1 VKFISFR
8 SVNRETWGTY
18 GKDGGVID
26 LGAEFGTRIPT
37 LRDYLGTDDAEKAK
51 VAEYLNTGFGD
62 NSGKAS
68 DFPAGDI
75 ELLAPITNPDKIIC
89 VGWNYREHAKEA
101 GIELPDHPTL
111 FARWPNSHV
120 PHGNPILAPAESE
133 MFDYEGELAVII
145 GKPARRVSEADALY
159 YVGAYSIYN
168 DATLRDYQRHSS
180 QYMPGKNF
188 YQSGAFGPC
197 LVTADEIPD
206 PKVLTL
212 ETRLNGEVVQHTGI
226 DDLIFSIPELI
237 SYISRFTELVP
248 GDVIAT
254 GTPSGAGLGRTP
266 PLWMKPG
273 DTIEVE
279 VSQVGVLTNPVAA
292 G

>member
-1 VKFISFR
+1 VKLITFR

-18 GKDGGVID
+18 GPDGGVID
-26 LGAEFGTRIPT
+26 LGAEFRTRIPT
-37 LRDYLGTDDAEKAK
+37 LKAYLAADDREKAK
-51 VAEYLNTGFGD
+51 VAEYLKTGFGD

-68 DFPAGDI
+68 DFPAADI
-75 ELLAPITNPDKIIC
+75 TLLEPIRNPDKIIC

-101 GIELPDHPTL
+101 GIDLPDHPTL

-120 PHGNPILAPAESE
+120 PHGVPILAPAESE
-133 MFDYEGELAVII
+133 KYDFEGELAVII
-145 GKPARRVSEADALY
+145 GKPARRVSEADALD
-159 YVGAYSIYN
+159 YVGGDSIYN

-188 YQSGAFGPC
+188 YRSGAFGPC
-197 LVTADEIPD
+197 MVTADEVPD
-206 PKVLTL
+206 PKALTL

-226 DDLIFSIPELI
+226 DDLIFSIPELMA
-237 SYISRFTELVP
+237 YITRFTELVP

-279 VSQVGVLTNPVAA
+279 VSKIGVLTNPVEA

>member
-1 VKFISFR
+1 MKLISFKV
-8 SVNRETWGTY
+8 VNRESWGTY
-18 GKDGGVID
+18 APDGGIID
-26 LGAEFGTRIPT
+26 LGAEFITSIPT
-37 LRDYLGTDDAEKAK
+37 LRDYLAADDAAKAK
-51 VAEYLNTGFGD
+51 VAEYLGTGFGD

-68 DFPAGDI
+68 DFPASDI
-75 ELLAPITNPDKIIC
+75 TLLEPIRDPAKIIC

-111 FARWPNSHV
+111 FARWANSHV
-120 PHGNPILAPAESE
+120 PHNHPILAPAESE
-133 MFDYEGELAVII
+133 MFDYEGELAAII
-145 GKPARRVSEADALY
+145 GKPARRVSEADALS
-159 YVGAYSIYN
+159 YVGGYSIYN

-188 YQSGAFGPC
+188 FQSGAFGPC
-197 LVTADEIPD
+197 MVTADEIPE
-206 PKVLTL
+206 PAALTL

-226 DDLIFSIPELI
+226 DDLIFSIPKLI
-237 SYISRFTELVP
+237 AYISSFTELVP

-266 PLWMKPG
+266 PLWMKAG

-279 VSQVGVLTNPVAA
+279 VSNVGVLTNPVEA